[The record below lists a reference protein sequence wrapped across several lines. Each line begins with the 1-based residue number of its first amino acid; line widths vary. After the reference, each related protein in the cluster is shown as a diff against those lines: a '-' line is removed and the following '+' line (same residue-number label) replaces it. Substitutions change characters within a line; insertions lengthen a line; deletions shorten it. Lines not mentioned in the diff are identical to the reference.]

1 MKVVIASDHGG
12 FQLKQVVTEHLEKK
26 GITVLD
32 LGPDTASRCDYPDY
46 AEKVCRSIINEESD
60 WGVLVCGTGIGMS
73 ISANK
78 FHGIRA
84 AVVSDAFC
92 ATATR
97 QHNDSNVLCLG
108 ERVIGIGVAR
118 NIIDAWCASSF
129 EGGRHQQRLDKLHAL
144 EMR

>member
-12 FQLKQVVTEHLEKK
+12 FHLKQVVIQHLEGK
-26 GITVLD
+26 GVEVND
-32 LGPDTASRCDYPDY
+32 LGPDSASRCDYPDY
-46 AEKVCRSIINEESD
+46 AEKVCLSIQSGTSD
-60 WGVLVCGTGIGMS
+60 WGILVCGTGIGMS
-73 ISANK
+73 MSANK
-78 FHGIRA
+78 FTGIRA

-92 ATATR
+92 AAATR
-97 QHNDSNVLCLG
+97 QHNDANVLCLG

-118 NIIDAWCASSF
+118 NIVDAWCDSSF